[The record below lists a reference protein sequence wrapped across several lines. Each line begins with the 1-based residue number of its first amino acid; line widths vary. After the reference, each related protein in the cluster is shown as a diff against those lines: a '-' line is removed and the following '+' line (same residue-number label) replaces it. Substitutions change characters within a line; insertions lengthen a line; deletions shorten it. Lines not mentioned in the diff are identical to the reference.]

1 MGDIWR
7 APIIVS
13 RLQLSAWR
21 EQSKA
26 GAMKARLRPSFAA
39 GPVRNVRTSR
49 FGTWL
54 RSGKTLGRLRRCGIT
69 LLLRCYGVA
78 ARMRNARTDV
88 AEQAFGLEIADLR
101 VFAPSLDIGRGPS
114 VPGLESVRIVLS
126 HLLLGGEAIGELV
139 EDQVGVNRCHPSRQ
153 HNEHPFHLASP
164 FAPGE
169 FSANP
174 QNSARCGYMARRLRP
189 ATKP

>member
-78 ARMRNARTDV
+78 ARMWNVRTDV
-88 AEQAFGLEIADLR
+88 AEQAFG
-101 VFAPSLDIGRGPS
+101 PGRGPS
-114 VPGLESVRIVLS
+114 SIRVVARYWLRPIGPRPRKCPYSAFASAPRRQGSAERAGLGDGQGHAPQGVAAA
-126 HLLLGGEAIGELV
+126 H
-139 EDQVGVNRCHPSRQ
+139 QVGSI
-153 HNEHPFHLASP
+153 
-164 FAPGE
+164 
-169 FSANP
+169 
-174 QNSARCGYMARRLRP
+174 
-189 ATKP
+189 